1 MHDHSP
7 DKAHPVDV
15 RLAQFW
21 IHPPEATPG
30 STSSSSP
37 STRPSVELH
46 IVFFP
51 KESDPLAR
59 TFWQHTGTGISSR
72 VAEYCLSLLA
82 RQGPTS
88 TKPSAE
94 DSLPSPPAS
103 PAPTKAHNRHYSSL
117 KKGAAAIV
125 PSSPAPAANDPEL
138 DEVDESSPEWARYI
152 EERFAR
158 NQPVSEA
165 PNAKRQ
171 LRRRIAGVL
180 LKEQTE
186 KISEVPQQPRE
197 APNEEDVFL
206 FPSGMSAIWHA
217 HRTVLQSFTPTKSVC
232 FG

>member
-21 IHPPEATPG
+21 IHPPEATGPPG
-30 STSSSSP
+30 STSTSSP
-37 STRPSVELH
+37 SARPSVELH

-51 KESDPLAR
+51 KEQDPLAR

-82 RQGPTS
+82 RQGPVSSGT
-88 TKPSAE
+88 TSAE
-94 DSLPSPPAS
+94 DSLPTPPTT
-103 PAPTKAHNRHYSSL
+103 PAPTKPHNRHYSSL

-125 PSSPAPAANDPEL
+125 PTPTAKGPEL
-138 DEVDESSPEWARYI
+138 DEVDEDSPDWARYI

-180 LKEQTE
+180 LKDQTE
-186 KISEVPQQPRE
+186 KIPDEPRQG
-197 APNEEDVFL
+197 PTEEDVFL

-217 HRTVLQSFTPTKSVC
+217 HRTVLESFTPTKSIC